1 MFERGDLYMSE
12 TAIESLFD
20 PKIVYVS
27 SGTTRQAVFKE
38 VADDLVAKGYVKDNF
53 LDNLNS
59 REDAYPTGMDL
70 SVVGSQYP
78 NVAIPHTEANFV
90 YKRRIVPVKLAHPVE
105 FHNMINPTQTMTVR
119 FLFMILNN
127 DPEGQANVL
136 AEIMEF
142 LTHTPWNSLQH
153 LFASDSTEEIFDF
166 LSTNFDEK

>member
-1 MFERGDLYMSE
+1 
-12 TAIESLFD
+12 
-20 PKIVYVS
+20 
-27 SGTTRQAVFKE
+27 
-38 VADDLVAKGYVKDNF
+38 
-53 LDNLNS
+53 
-59 REDAYPTGMDL
+59 MDL

-142 LTHTPWNSLQH
+142 LTHTPWDSLQH
-153 LFASDSTEEIFDF
+153 LFASDSPEEIFDF

>member
-1 MFERGDLYMSE
+1 MSE

-20 PKIVYVS
+20 PRIVYVS
-27 SGTTRQAVFKE
+27 SGTTRQEVFKE
-38 VADDLVAKGYVKDNF
+38 VADDLVEKGYVKDSF

-59 REDAYPTGMDL
+59 REDDYPTGMDL
-70 SVVGSQYP
+70 SVVGPQYP

-90 YKRRIVPVKLAHPVE
+90 YKRRIVPVKLEHSIE
-105 FHNMINPTQTMTVR
+105 FRSMINPAQSMNVR

-142 LTHTPWNSLQH
+142 LTQTPWNSLQH
-153 LFASDSTEEIFDF
+153 MFESDSPEEIFDF
-166 LSTNFDEK
+166 LRTNFDEK

>member
-1 MFERGDLYMSE
+1 MSE

-27 SGTTRQAVFKE
+27 SGTTRQEVFEE
-38 VADDLVAKGYVKDNF
+38 VSNDLVAKGYVKDTF

-90 YKRRIVPVKLAHPVE
+90 YKRRIVPVKLENPIE
-105 FHNMINPTQTMTVR
+105 FHNMIEPSKTMSVR

-136 AEIMEF
+136 AEIMDF
-142 LTHTPWNSLQH
+142 LTQTPWDRLSH
-153 LFASDSTEEIFDF
+153 MFESDSTEEIYNF
-166 LSTNFDEK
+166 LRDNFDEK

>member
-1 MFERGDLYMSE
+1 MSE

-53 LDNLNS
+53 LDYLNS

-119 FLFMILNN
+119 FLFMI
-127 DPEGQANVL
+127 
-136 AEIMEF
+136 
-142 LTHTPWNSLQH
+142 
-153 LFASDSTEEIFDF
+153 
-166 LSTNFDEK
+166 